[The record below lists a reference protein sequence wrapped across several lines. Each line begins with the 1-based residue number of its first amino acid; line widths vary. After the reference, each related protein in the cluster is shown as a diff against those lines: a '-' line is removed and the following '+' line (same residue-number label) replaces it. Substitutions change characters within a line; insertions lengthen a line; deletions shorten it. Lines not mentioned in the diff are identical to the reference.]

1 MGDYSDVC
9 RGTNDDS
16 RQPWTRTISFLG
28 GRWMEPIALA
38 MPDRSCSSDP
48 CPYLTDDRRSTDAV
62 GMGGVRIIPPWEP
75 RDRR

>member
-1 MGDYSDVC
+1 MSVEAP
-9 RGTNDDS
+9 TMILDS
-16 RQPWTRTISFLG
+16 PGPALSLFG
-28 GRWMEPIALA
+28 MERIALA

-62 GMGGVRIIPPWEP
+62 GMGGVRIIPPWEL

>member
-28 GRWMEPIALA
+28 GAGWNP
-38 MPDRSCSSDP
+38 SHWQC
-48 CPYLTDDRRSTDAV
+48 LTDHALPILVHT
-62 GMGGVRIIPPWEP
+62 
-75 RDRR
+75 